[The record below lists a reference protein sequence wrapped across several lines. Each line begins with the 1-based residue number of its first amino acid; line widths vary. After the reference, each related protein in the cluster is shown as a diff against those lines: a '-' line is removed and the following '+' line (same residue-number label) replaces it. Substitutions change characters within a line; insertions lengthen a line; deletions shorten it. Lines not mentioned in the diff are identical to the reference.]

1 MIGKDTAIISLE
13 DYLKL
18 REDSEKY
25 RSLKSQHHFII
36 QYGEY
41 NTRNELII
49 KGKDKV
55 VEALKNTLK
64 NAIINNETLS
74 SSLDKIRSEKNA
86 LHMTVVKYELEL
98 KSLKE
103 DSELTDD
110 AKPKKKGFWSWF

>member
-55 VEALKNTLK
+55 VEALNNTL
-64 NAIINNETLS
+64 
-74 SSLDKIRSEKNA
+74 
-86 LHMTVVKYELEL
+86 
-98 KSLKE
+98 
-103 DSELTDD
+103 
-110 AKPKKKGFWSWF
+110 